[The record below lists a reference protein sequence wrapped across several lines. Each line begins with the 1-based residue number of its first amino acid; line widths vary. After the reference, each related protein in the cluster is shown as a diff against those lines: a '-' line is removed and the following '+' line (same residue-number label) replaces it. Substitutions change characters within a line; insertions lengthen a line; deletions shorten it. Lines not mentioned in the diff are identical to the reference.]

1 MSVFTQIK
9 DTVMEAKVSLEQSLA
24 ENKAQGKIKLD
35 ICKQCDKFNNTTKMC
50 GICHC
55 FMPAKTRL
63 PGQHCP
69 IDKW

>member
-1 MSVFTQIK
+1 MSLFTQIK
-9 DTVMEAKVSLEQSLA
+9 DTVMDAKDSIEQTLA
-24 ENKAQGKIKLD
+24 ENKAQAKVKLD
-35 ICKQCDKFNNTTKMC
+35 ICKQCENFNNTTKIC

-63 PGQHCP
+63 PGQSCP